1 MGLQVDFERM
11 ILCRGKTDI
20 PIQRHFA
27 PGLFL
32 NYFNSAD
39 KTTIHLQVHKLQV
52 SLYLHFKLLFDKL
65 TKLFSCQRSTISSTI
80 AYSQ

>member
-1 MGLQVDFERM
+1 MYS
-11 ILCRGKTDI
+11 GKCEV

-39 KTTIHLQVHKLQV
+39 KTTIHLQVHKLQIDNQLDDCIFPV
-52 SLYLHFKLLFDKL
+52 VFARVPPPKTVANDISKSERLK
-65 TKLFSCQRSTISSTI
+65 FSSSI
-80 AYSQ
+80 AFV